1 MVGFVECVVWRFM
14 GKPELLEWRC
24 PWTTEQWFG
33 KQSMA
38 GWRYNPVGHHTTN
51 YSNNLNGKHNYAYN
65 NEHNN
70 YEDYINCHVQ
80 HNHRNNSNN
89 QHGHHVHNNNARLR
103 GWPALHAE
111 HKQLL

>member
-65 NEHNN
+65 EHNN